1 MKPLLAFFCAAPGW
15 LCGQS
20 LSLSVPARVEFAH
33 PIPLTVTLT
42 NQTARPISVFTLDDA
57 ALTWRVESHVDAQQ
71 PETSIRQTNT
81 GGPYGYR
88 SRSGGLHAF
97 TQRQRTPVTLEPGQS
112 VVAAWR
118 LELLTQQPM
127 YHAGLYRIRI
137 AYENELTAEA
147 ETRVVF
153 EPARDMPRLIRL
165 VERGDRTTHML
176 AAGYAAML
184 TGKPTHALAEWW
196 RRNRE
201 RVQFIDGRFQPLV
214 SK

>member
-1 MKPLLAFFCAAPGW
+1 MKLQLAFFFAAQGW

-42 NQTARPISVFTLDDA
+42 NQTARPIPVFTLDDA

-71 PETSIRQTNT
+71 GETSVSQTAT

-88 SRSGGLHAF
+88 SSPGGLHAF
-97 TQRQRTPVTLEPGQS
+97 TKRQRTPVTLEPGQS
-112 VVAAWR
+112 VTAAWR

-127 YHAGLYRIRI
+127 YHAGLYRLRI

-165 VERGDRTTHML
+165 IEQGERMTRTI

-184 TGKPTHALAEWW
+184 TGEPTQPLAEWW
-196 RRNRE
+196 RRNRKHA
-201 RVQFIDGRFQPLV
+201 QFIDGRFQPVV